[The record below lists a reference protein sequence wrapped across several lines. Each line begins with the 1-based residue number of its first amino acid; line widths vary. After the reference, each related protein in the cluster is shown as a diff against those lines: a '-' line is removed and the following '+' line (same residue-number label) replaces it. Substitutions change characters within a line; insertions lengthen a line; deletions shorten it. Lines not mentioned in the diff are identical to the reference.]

1 MSDAEEPKR
10 YGKCVVEREIGRGA
24 RAIVYLAEHEG
35 LQIPV
40 ALKVMRKD
48 NGIEEEQ
55 FAERFMREARLT
67 AQLNHSNIVRVYDC
81 GETEDSYYLILE
93 YIEGDTCKDRLSQD
107 GAFGWQTAVRIIR
120 QVADGLGYANKKG
133 IIHRDLKP
141 ENIMVDAEGNAHL
154 ADLGLAKQIVAEQ
167 ASATVDGDVLGTPY
181 YMSPEQV
188 RQPGSV
194 DFRADIYSLGAT
206 LYHMATGTVP
216 FEANTPFEIM
226 TKHLSTPLTPPEEIE
241 PDLPPALSGIIMR
254 MMAKEPQDRYQSY
267 HELIRELNVLLGD
280 ETEGTGRDGAPA
292 AGVEQAGEAG
302 EAVFDAELAAAQVAE
317 EPTVP
322 REAHTAPPTV
332 RAAAL
337 PVAMQNVQAKLLGI
351 LSLLACTFLLV
362 CLYQLL
368 LGTAGLPVALSVL
381 VVLVAAWVAW
391 GYALRHGGS
400 VSPAE
405 ADSDPVLK
413 RVLDA
418 LAGLG
423 DRLSLRPPRVRATDC
438 EEDVWSA
445 YSFFS
450 RRASLH
456 VPLGWLREAGL
467 NEKEMEA
474 YLAQALGSVFSG
486 DSDLRTL
493 LAVPAGLLA
502 GGRWL
507 GERAL
512 KVFSPADSRVR
523 LRFAQLFALAA
534 LVGACAV
541 AAALFFVSFWAG
553 AAALVFFG
561 LLVLVSGFERYCRCA
576 GDAFAARVMGSRPVA
591 ASMIVTSGLSGVE
604 RYGLVRECVG
614 EFEADRWSGEM
625 PPPDVRRGWLGSI
638 AAHYAEIEY
647 VPSTLE
653 TARKL
658 FRTVPL
664 AAERLNRLAGVPRGR
679 ATSVRIVDFARAV
692 FGRLLGVRRAR
703 AMTVGELGAT
713 RLAAGLGAF
722 AGLLVVG
729 STAALFLQESAYYPF
744 FLVVTAV
751 LGAALGVVL
760 SWQASIEGL
769 LAAKVG
775 WKVTVAG
782 VFLVCVS
789 MLAFCLVGL
798 RALAPFALQVP
809 VYLPLVVLAAGG
821 AAAAFARLTGVAGP
835 GPAPEVAQVEGEAAA
850 PVEPAAAQPAAGV
863 AVGDEAAQEQA
874 SPEPGA
880 VQPESAGAEPAEG
893 EAPAGEAQP
902 AVRPEDLPQPAS
914 VSAAAGAPEPAVE
927 EPVPGDEEVPAEEEA
942 GLESEIETALD
953 LGPEEPAQSQALP
966 EEREEPVAG
975 APESAKVTEHV
986 DTEYGLDKWPPRQPE
1001 DAEVPAT
1008 ETPAAEAPA
1017 AEEPVAGPEAWEESE
1032 PTEEPSEP
1040 PQHEELS
1047 DEEAECGQVEEKD
1060 SGGQAGPPSES
1071 AQQEETPDGETE
1083 PEEA

>member
-1 MSDAEEPKR
+1 VSDAEEPRR

-24 RAIVYLAEHEG
+24 RAVVYLAEHEG

-48 NGIEEEQ
+48 SGVEDEQ

-93 YIEGDTCKDRLSQD
+93 YVEGDTCKDRLTRD
-107 GAFGWQTAVRIIR
+107 GAFEWQSAVRIIR

-154 ADLGLAKQIVAEQ
+154 ADLGLAKQVVAEQ

-206 LYHMATGTVP
+206 LYHMATGEVP
-216 FEANTPFEIM
+216 FDANTPFEIM
-226 TKHLSTPLTPPEEIE
+226 TKHLSTPLTPPEEIK
-241 PDLPPALSGIIMR
+241 PDLPAALSSIIMR

-267 HELIRELNVLLGD
+267 HELIRELNVVLGD
-280 ETEGTGRDGAPA
+280 ETEGAARGGAP
-292 AGVEQAGEAG
+292 GVRVERAREDGEPAFQD
-302 EAVFDAELAAAQVAE
+302 EPAAAQVAE

-322 REAHTAPPTV
+322 REARTDAPTV
-332 RAAAL
+332 QAAAL
-337 PVAMQNVQAKLLGI
+337 PVVAQNVQAKLLGV
-351 LSLLACTFLLV
+351 LALLACAFLLV

-368 LGTAGLPVALSVL
+368 LGVAGLPVALSAL
-381 VVLVAAWVAW
+381 VVLLAAWVAW
-391 GYALRHGGS
+391 GYALRRGGS

-405 ADSDPVLK
+405 ADSDGVLK

-423 DRLSLRPPRVRATDC
+423 DRFSLPPLRVRATGC
-438 EEDVWSA
+438 KEDVWSA

-456 VPLGWLREAGL
+456 LPLGWLRETGL

-474 YLAQALGSVFSG
+474 YLAQALGSVFCG

-502 GGRWL
+502 AGRWL

-512 KVFSPADSRVR
+512 KLLSPADSRVR
-523 LRFAQLFALAA
+523 LRLAQSFALAA
-534 LVGACAV
+534 LVGACAL

-553 AAALVFFG
+553 ASALVLFG

-576 GDAFAARVMGSRPVA
+576 GDAFAARAMGSRSVA
-591 ASMIVTSGLSGVE
+591 ASVIVTSGLSGVE
-604 RYGLVRECVG
+604 RYGLIRECVG

-625 PPPDVRRGWLGSI
+625 PPSDVRRGWLGSI
-638 AAHYAEIEY
+638 AAYYAEIEY
-647 VPSTLE
+647 MPSTLE

-664 AAERLNRLAGVPRGR
+664 AAERLNRLAGVPSGR
-679 ATSVRIVDFARAV
+679 ATSVRIVDFAGAV
-692 FGRLLGVRRAR
+692 FGGLLGVRRLR
-703 AMTVGELGAT
+703 AITVGELGAT

-722 AGLLVVG
+722 AGLLLVG

-744 FLVVTAV
+744 FLVVTAL
-751 LGAALGVVL
+751 LGVALGVVL
-760 SWQASIEGL
+760 SWRAGTEGL
-769 LAAKVG
+769 LAAKIG
-775 WKVTVAG
+775 WDVTVG
-782 VFLVCVS
+782 SVFLVCVG

-835 GPAPEVAQVEGEAAA
+835 G
-850 PVEPAAAQPAAGV
+850 
-863 AVGDEAAQEQA
+863 
-874 SPEPGA
+874 
-880 VQPESAGAEPAEG
+880 
-893 EAPAGEAQP
+893 
-902 AVRPEDLPQPAS
+902 VRPA
-914 VSAAAGAPEPAVE
+914 
-927 EPVPGDEEVPAEEEA
+927 
-942 GLESEIETALD
+942 
-953 LGPEEPAQSQALP
+953 
-966 EEREEPVAG
+966 
-975 APESAKVTEHV
+975 
-986 DTEYGLDKWPPRQPE
+986 
-1001 DAEVPAT
+1001 
-1008 ETPAAEAPA
+1008 
-1017 AEEPVAGPEAWEESE
+1017 
-1032 PTEEPSEP
+1032 
-1040 PQHEELS
+1040 
-1047 DEEAECGQVEEKD
+1047 
-1060 SGGQAGPPSES
+1060 
-1071 AQQEETPDGETE
+1071 DGRRRSRSR
-1083 PEEA
+1083 A